1 MIKALAATLAPFDKA
16 EKPQVSPRLDASFIK
31 KRQCAGRLR
40 VVCGLAALHEGSARR
55 RLGLQLCPFL
65 LAFCAGAARRMH
77 NRGALKLTSAA
88 AVHHRAKLLI
98 FTAGLMR
105 PFRFVA
111 TVTILPQGILGSW
124 CGTGDIDGLPQ

>member
-1 MIKALAATLAPFDKA
+1 LRRSTKLRSLKFLHGLTQVSSRKGSALAGC
-16 EKPQVSPRLDASFIK
+16 ASF
-31 KRQCAGRLR
+31 AGSLR
-40 VVCGLAALHEGSARR
+40 CTRDPQDGGSGCSYAHFYW
-55 RLGLQLCPFL
+55 LF
-65 LAFCAGAARRMH
+65 ARRMH

>member
-16 EKPQVSPRLDASFIK
+16 EKPQVSPRLDVSFIK
-31 KRQCAGRLR
+31 KRQCAGSYPSFA
-40 VVCGLAALHEGSARR
+40 GLAALHEGSARR

-88 AVHHRAKLLI
+88 PVHDRTKLLI
-98 FTAGLMR
+98 LTARLMR

-111 TVTILPQGILGSW
+111 TVTILQQGTYGVW
-124 CGTGDIDGLPQ
+124 VRDGRVSTDSE